1 MTISARTSRSCETRF
16 NARISLPARFLAD
29 NAAVE
34 DPAVNQ
40 KPILGCQSAQQ
51 SYTDYINK
59 RLSGAQQ
66 MFGFGDKKAKLEG
79 KYQQLLEDAYRLSHS
94 NRRLSDQKHAEAEAV
109 RLELEALEKV
119 EP

>member
-1 MTISARTSRSCETRF
+1 
-16 NARISLPARFLAD
+16 
-29 NAAVE
+29 
-34 DPAVNQ
+34 
-40 KPILGCQSAQQ
+40 
-51 SYTDYINK
+51 
-59 RLSGAQQ
+59 

-94 NRRLSDQKHAEAEAV
+94 NRRLSDQKHSEAEAI